1 MVTPIPTFNRQRADR
16 AFAAHAAMMWAEA
29 RDQALRDNPFWT
41 MLRQDAFERFAL
53 ELERAK

>member
-1 MVTPIPTFNRQRADR
+1 MRRDDPLSTTQRADQ
-16 AFAAHAAMMWAEA
+16 AFAAHAAMMQAEA
-29 RDQALRDNPFWT
+29 RSQALRDNPFWT